1 MNMASR
7 RRPLGQPNEWK
18 RGWKTVASSSTGVFF
33 MTSFVSVTGIVMGP
47 LVSEFGWPRS
57 LIMSNALICSILV
70 LLLAPAAG
78 SLITRLGPR
87 RFAMFAIL
95 AAVPGLLLIALAGG
109 NVLTWLGAWIIFGA
123 INVGLTPLLWM
134 TAVVSLF
141 ERSRGL
147 AIALT
152 LSGSGAAYF
161 FCPPFAFIIVE
172 QFGWRAVY
180 VSLAALLLVVQLPL
194 VLIWFLRPGDLDQG
208 QSASNSGD
216 AQAGEATGRTMREA
230 LRLRQF
236 WQFAILSV
244 LVGMAEGA
252 LTLHLYPIL
261 NEGGLPAASAA
272 WIVSLFGGAL
282 IVGRILSGILFD
294 LVPPHHVLTGSIGL
308 ILIASV
314 FAWCFAGGPIEGV
327 TISSALGLGAGGIV
341 NALAYLTPRY
351 FGMKAYT
358 SIFGMLMGAF
368 STAFGISPV
377 VAGYLR
383 DSTGNYASIFGT
395 LVAALA
401 TALMLSLFLGSAGR
415 LATAPSRQDAKP
427 SISEAAQGD

>member
-1 MNMASR
+1 MNIATR
-7 RRPLGQPNEWK
+7 GRPVSQPNEWK

-33 MTSFVSVTGIVMGP
+33 MASFGSVTGIVMGP
-47 LVSEFGWPRS
+47 LVMEFDWPRS
-57 LIMSNALICSILV
+57 LIVSNALICATLMLV
-70 LLLAPAAG
+70 LAPAAG
-78 SLITRLGPR
+78 SLIARLGPR
-87 RFAMFAIL
+87 RFAVVAIL

-123 INVGLTPLLWM
+123 INVGLSPLLWM
-134 TAVVSLF
+134 TAVVPLF

-161 FCPPFAFIIVE
+161 FCPPLAVMILE

-180 VSLAALLLVVQLPL
+180 VCLAALLLVVQLPL
-194 VLIWFLRPGDLDQG
+194 VLIWFLRPEDLVHG
-208 QSASNSGD
+208 QPVSNSSD
-216 AQAGEATGRTMREA
+216 AQAGEAAGRTMGEA
-230 LRLRQF
+230 LRLWQF
-236 WQFAILSV
+236 WQLAILSV
-244 LVGMAEGA
+244 LVGIAQGA

-272 WIVSLFGGAL
+272 WIVSLFGVAL
-282 IVGRILSGILFD
+282 IVGKILSGILFD
-294 LVPPHHVLTGSIGL
+294 LVTPHHVLTGSIGF
-308 ILIASV
+308 ILIASIL
-314 FAWCFAGGPIEGV
+314 AWRFAGGPIEGI
-327 TISSALGLGAGGIV
+327 TISSALGLGAGGIA
-341 NALAYLTPRY
+341 NALAYLTARY
-351 FGMKAYT
+351 FGMNAYA

-368 STAFGISPV
+368 STAFGIAPV

-401 TALMLSLFLGSAGR
+401 TAFVLSLFLGSAGR
-415 LATAPSRQDAKP
+415 LAPSRQDSKL
-427 SISEAAQGD
+427 SNMEAAQRD